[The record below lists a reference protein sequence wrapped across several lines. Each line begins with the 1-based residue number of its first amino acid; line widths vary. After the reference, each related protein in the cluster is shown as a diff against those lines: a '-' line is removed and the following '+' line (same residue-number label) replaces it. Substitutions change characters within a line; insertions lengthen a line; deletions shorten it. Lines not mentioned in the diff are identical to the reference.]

1 MGNERLPKRVM
12 FREQEGAKGHVGRQ
26 EQDWMGCLEHEL
38 SLFNL
43 PTETKQWMPAAKNSG
58 KWFRRVE
65 EAAEQY
71 MKRWF
76 ATVENAAKR
85 RALEVQTAQ
94 QLKTSLGPR
103 LGGGE
108 EKEEPR

>member
-1 MGNERLPKRVM
+1 
-12 FREQEGAKGHVGRQ
+12 
-26 EQDWMGCLEHEL
+26 MGCLEHEL

-71 MKRWF
+71 MKHWF
-76 ATVENAAKR
+76 ATEKENAAER

-94 QLKTSLGPR
+94 QFKTSLGPR
-103 LGGGE
+103 LEGGRRKTSRVKGSE
-108 EKEEPR
+108 AKTAARPVNKVNAPAETWQWPSF